1 MKNSKN
7 THIKASDFAK
17 LCGTNRRTL
26 LHYDA
31 IGLFSPAGREENGYR
46 YYREDQYDVFLVIT
60 ALKELGMPL
69 EEIKSYL
76 EGRNPQS
83 LLALLQAQQ
92 AKVRLELERLERIE
106 TIIAT
111 KKGLLELGAKVQCN
125 KVIFEAM
132 PEEQLVLSEPIFSSD
147 PQKTAPALYAHLAQ
161 CQDKH
166 LNIGYPFGA
175 MLAQESLLR
184 GAFDEY
190 AYYFTKTDCAG
201 PYFHKPAGLY
211 ATIYWKGDYLK
222 SAQAFEMLLA
232 EIQKAAMQ
240 ICGFGYKEGI
250 IDEIAQRDKS
260 CYITKI
266 SIPVQQG

>member
-166 LNIGYPFGA
+166 LNIGYPLWRNAGA
-175 MLAQESLLR
+175 GELAAR
-184 GAFDEY
+184 R
-190 AYYFTKTDCAG
+190 
-201 PYFHKPAGLY
+201 
-211 ATIYWKGDYLK
+211 I
-222 SAQAFEMLLA
+222 
-232 EIQKAAMQ
+232 
-240 ICGFGYKEGI
+240 
-250 IDEIAQRDKS
+250 
-260 CYITKI
+260 
-266 SIPVQQG
+266 